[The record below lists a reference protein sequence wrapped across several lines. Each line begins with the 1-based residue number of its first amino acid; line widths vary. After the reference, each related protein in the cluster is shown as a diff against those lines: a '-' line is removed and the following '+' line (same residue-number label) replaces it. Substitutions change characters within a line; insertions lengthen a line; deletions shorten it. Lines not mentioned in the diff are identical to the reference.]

1 MLKKNM
7 LASNLFY
14 ISTKHTKKD
23 INNYLEHLFDIFRLM
38 RKIQNRGDSKNLK
51 KIQML

>member
-1 MLKKNM
+1 M

-38 RKIQNRGDSKNLK
+38 RKIQNRGDSKKFK